1 MNLPKEILDKQ
12 KELVSLCSKY
22 NVNRLYIFGS
32 ASTGNFSP
40 TQSDVDIYVELNKL
54 SPVERGETLMKL
66 WDDLEL
72 LFKRKVDL
80 LTDKSLKNPFLKK
93 SIKET
98 QILIYD
104 RAS

>member
-1 MNLPKEILDKQ
+1 MNLPKEILEKQ
-12 KELVSLCSKY
+12 KELVRLCTKY

-40 TQSDVDIYVELNKL
+40 SQSNVDIYVELEKL
-54 SPVERGETLMKL
+54 SPIIRGENLMKL

-72 LFKRKVDL
+72 LFNRKVDL

-93 SIKET
+93 SIEKT
-98 QILIYD
+98 QILLYD